1 MPTNG
6 NMWDRRKNKDY
17 DYIDNMILDYFDL
30 SGVGVLVHKYIGTY
44 PSTYTGSYD
53 DSYFSTYEDY
63 IGDTSSTKSTGTS
76 NTSSTSDPASVFEDA
91 FFGENVNRKYDE
103 VPYEIKAVYQTTETF
118 YQMEKF
124 GLLSLNNGFSI
135 QIHLNDCLRK
145 LGRKIMSGDVIEF
158 LNQRDDALLG
168 DLPAINAFFV
178 VTDVSRARDGWSIT
192 WYPHIL
198 LVQLEKMTNSQE
210 FQNVTTEDPNGI
222 ISGGSFG
229 GDGATS
235 ASNADAINS
244 MSDLINE
251 EAAARVKFRFLQTD
265 QFWLL
270 PNELTGM
277 NSSWVFDGDAN
288 PPPGAIYLG
297 SGSSFPENP
306 VDGDYFLIIR
316 EDVLYPV
323 LYQYENGN
331 WEYRKTDYRLKWK
344 AANRILDSFLTND
357 GTFCA
362 DGLKQPSKQGISQVI
377 KPRATIEYDM
387 FPTDK

>member
-1 MPTNG
+1 
-6 NMWDRRKNKDY
+6 
-17 DYIDNMILDYFDL
+17 
-30 SGVGVLVHKYIGTY
+30 
-44 PSTYTGSYD
+44 
-53 DSYFSTYEDY
+53 
-63 IGDTSSTKSTGTS
+63 
-76 NTSSTSDPASVFEDA
+76 
-91 FFGENVNRKYDE
+91 
-103 VPYEIKAVYQTTETF
+103 
-118 YQMEKF
+118 
-124 GLLSLNNGFSI
+124 
-135 QIHLNDCLRK
+135 
-145 LGRKIMSGDVIEF
+145 
-158 LNQRDDALLG
+158 
-168 DLPAINAFFV
+168 
-178 VTDVSRARDGWSIT
+178 
-192 WYPHIL
+192 
-198 LVQLEKMTNSQE
+198 
-210 FQNVTTEDPNGI
+210 
-222 ISGGSFG
+222 
-229 GDGATS
+229 
-235 ASNADAINS
+235 

-306 VDGDYFLIIR
+306 ADGDYFLIIR

-357 GTFCA
+357 NTFCA

>member
-1 MPTNG
+1 
-6 NMWDRRKNKDY
+6 
-17 DYIDNMILDYFDL
+17 
-30 SGVGVLVHKYIGTY
+30 
-44 PSTYTGSYD
+44 
-53 DSYFSTYEDY
+53 
-63 IGDTSSTKSTGTS
+63 
-76 NTSSTSDPASVFEDA
+76 
-91 FFGENVNRKYDE
+91 
-103 VPYEIKAVYQTTETF
+103 
-118 YQMEKF
+118 
-124 GLLSLNNGFSI
+124 
-135 QIHLNDCLRK
+135 
-145 LGRKIMSGDVIEF
+145 MSGDVIEF